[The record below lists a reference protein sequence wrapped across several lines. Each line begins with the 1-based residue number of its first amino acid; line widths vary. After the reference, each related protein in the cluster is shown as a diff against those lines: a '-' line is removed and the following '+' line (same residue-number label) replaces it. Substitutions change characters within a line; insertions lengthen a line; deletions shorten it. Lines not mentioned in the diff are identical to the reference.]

1 MLRWGDKMREIM
13 DQVKM
18 TSYMEGSYVD
28 DIRYVVWRLSPGVK
42 WCQKKNKFLYK
53 EEWAKDHIE
62 TGGGK
67 WYENCKWA
75 LQGNEFCL
83 YCHLENRILEQS
95 IQLIEM
101 KQSTDKHNTNE
112 HF

>member
-28 DIRYVVWRLSPGVK
+28 DIRYVVWRLSRGVK

-53 EEWAKDHIE
+53 EEWAKEDIK
-62 TGGGK
+62 TGESDTK
-67 WYENCKWA
+67 TASELCKA
-75 LQGNEFCL
+75 MNSVSTV
-83 YCHLENRILEQS
+83 ILRTVFLNS
-95 IQLIEM
+95 LF
-101 KQSTDKHNTNE
+101 N
-112 HF
+112 

>member
-62 TGGGK
+62 TGGESDTK
-67 WYENCKWA
+67 TASELCKA
-75 LQGNEFCL
+75 MNSVSTV
-83 YCHLENRILEQS
+83 ILRTVFLNS
-95 IQLIEM
+95 LF
-101 KQSTDKHNTNE
+101 N
-112 HF
+112 